1 VSDQRASVGADVQAR
16 RVGALTLL
24 GWTAFVMLVLYTV
37 LLGGGWAGIYFVSL
51 RILSLVLTAAGLVT
65 WLVLAWR
72 RPAWRPRSAIWPAFL
87 APLAAMTLA
96 TLLSERPR
104 TGAEYVA
111 WAVLLTALY
120 LLLVRIL
127 ATKTAQTRIGGLAA
141 ALGLGLGVT
150 YVAVVLV
157 AWLEWWSLIGGF
169 APPPLR
175 PLFAG
180 LTFGNPSAVL
190 TAQVLLA
197 VVAAAGL
204 GAATRQRR
212 LVLGV
217 LIALTGAV
225 TLLSGS
231 RAGWLALA
239 GAMALVGFA
248 WLLVGEHRG
257 RLERTL
263 RAPRL
268 RRTLWIGA
276 VVAAVVG
283 VILLPGILERTMGS
297 GDGGRLSYFAAA
309 WRMFFDSPVTG
320 QGPGTW
326 APLRATYTQPGET
339 DYYIP
344 HAHDLYLHTLA
355 EMGLL
360 GVAAAFVVVACL
372 AWLLW
377 RAIRGGDPLRARW
390 AWGATFALVYMAFHD
405 LLDFYANMPA
415 VLVLL
420 AIPVAMLDATSDR
433 SIPLPGAAR
442 LGSRGTAALA
452 RAGSVGLAVACL
464 ISLVGLARA
473 ESIAIE
479 HTNAVAHIDQGEWEL
494 AQPLAASALAQDPEL
509 PPYQVTRALVAAHEG
524 DWETAERLFARV
536 AETDDLP
543 QGWLGLALARVELG
557 RPEDQVAAALE
568 RALRL
573 GRQQVAVTQAAG
585 AVYDRLGLID
595 EADEAYATALANAPS
610 LAGDLGWTEDPGLA
624 SRFLGL
630 ITRAMVKSPASAWEL
645 ALMAGHADR
654 ARTMAIT
661 SEQQLRIVDAWTGD
675 AEALAQ
681 LQQAA
686 RDDPLNGPLLMWA
699 ARASAH
705 AGDKD
710 AAADF
715 RRLARYV
722 TVGADFPGYDVRL
735 SPWPSNID
743 PAAGTLTASYG
754 TYLYRRP
761 TPSDLIPGRLPHFV
775 YVDPSERLQRD
786 DGE

>member
-1 VSDQRASVGADVQAR
+1 MLV
-16 RVGALTLL
+16 LL
-24 GWTAFVMLVLYTV
+24 GWTAFVLLVLYAV
-37 LLGGGWAGIYFVSL
+37 LLGGGWAGIYLVSL
-51 RILSLVLTAAGLVT
+51 RLVSLVLIAAGLVT

-72 RPAWRPRSAIWPAFL
+72 WPAWRPRSAIWPAFV
-87 APLAAMTLA
+87 APLLALVLA
-96 TLLSERPR
+96 TLLSEHPR
-104 TGAEYVA
+104 LGAEYVA

-120 LLLVRIL
+120 LLLARIL
-127 ATKTAQTRIGGLAA
+127 ATHTAQARIGGLAA

-150 YVAVVLV
+150 YVVVVAV

-169 APPPLR
+169 SPPPLR

-180 LTFGNPSAVL
+180 LTFGNPSAVM
-190 TAQVLLA
+190 TAQVLLG

-204 GAATRQRR
+204 GAGSRQRR
-212 LVLGV
+212 LILA
-217 LIALTGAV
+217 LLAALTLAGIV
-225 TLLSGS
+225 LSGS

-239 GAMALVGFA
+239 GAGALVGFA
-248 WLLVGEHRG
+248 WLIMGEHRG
-257 RLERTL
+257 RLGPVL
-263 RAPRL
+263 RAPRA
-268 RRTLWIGA
+268 RRVLWIGGVLGA
-276 VVAAVVG
+276 IVG
-283 VILLPGILERTMGS
+283 VILLPGIIERTTGS

-309 WRMFFDSPVTG
+309 WRMFLDSPVTG
-320 QGPGTW
+320 QGPGMW
-326 APLRATYTQPGET
+326 APLRAAYTQPGET

-355 EMGLL
+355 EMGIL
-360 GVAAAFVVVACL
+360 GAAAGLVVAACL

-377 RAIRGGDPLRARW
+377 RAIRGSDAVRARW
-390 AWGATFALVYMAFHD
+390 AWCAAFALVYMALHD

-420 AIPVAMLDATSDR
+420 AIPVAMLDATSER
-433 SIPLPGAAR
+433 SIPLPGAER
-442 LGSRGTAALA
+442 LGARGTAALA
-452 RAGSVGLAVACL
+452 RAAAIGLAGACL
-464 ISLVGLARA
+464 VSVVGLARA
-473 ESIAIE
+473 ESVAVE
-479 HTNAVAHIDQGEWEL
+479 HAQAVAHIDTGEWDL
-494 AQPLAASALAQDPEL
+494 AAPLATTALAQDPDL

-524 DWETAERLFARV
+524 DWETAERLFAR
-536 AETDDLP
+536 AADTDDLP
-543 QGWLGLALARVELG
+543 QSWLGLALAGIELD
-557 RPEDQVAAALE
+557 RPSPGTTAALE
-568 RALRL
+568 RSLRL
-573 GRQQVAVTQAAG
+573 GTQQAAVTLAAG
-585 AVYDRLGLID
+585 VLYDRLGMTD
-595 EADEAYATALANAPS
+595 EADEAYATALASAPS
-610 LAGDLGWTEDPGLA
+610 LAGDPGWTEDPGLA
-624 SRFLGL
+624 SRFPGL
-630 ITRAMVKSPASAWEL
+630 LTRAMITSPASAWEL
-645 ALMAGHADR
+645 ALMAGHAKR